1 MKIEN
6 TADLY
11 HLYADNG
18 SHLYRSKSLYKVACV
33 HLFLA
38 QKHPMTVQEKQTATD
53 AMREYDAELEAR
65 EQARREKKKDAN
77 AKRRERR
84 AAERAAAVQAAAEDI
99 TNMDLTIQD
108 PLEKKGA
115 TDNE

>member
-11 HLYADNG
+11 HLCAENG

-38 QKHPMTVQEKQTATD
+38 QKHPMTVQEKQTATE
-53 AMREYDAELEAR
+53 AMREYDREREALEA
-65 EQARREKKKDAN
+65 ARQEKKRAKN
-77 AKRRERR
+77 EKRREQR
-84 AAERAAAVQAAAEDI
+84 AAERAAVVQAAAEDI